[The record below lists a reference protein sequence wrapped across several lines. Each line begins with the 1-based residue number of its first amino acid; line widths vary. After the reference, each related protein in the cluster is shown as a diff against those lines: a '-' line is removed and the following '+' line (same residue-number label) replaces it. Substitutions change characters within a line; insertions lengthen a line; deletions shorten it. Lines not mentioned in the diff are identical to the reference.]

1 MKVFQEGFQTREQ
14 IYEWVTSS
22 RFFDANHFRSTGPG
36 ISKVKAQRTMYSDFV
51 EWVTTTKLSGT
62 QFSRVS
68 REDWQAK
75 VRDEALHY
83 FNKKMEFAAASKL
96 RSDRLRLKQYFSGSR
111 VRDWTG
117 LGGYWVGVKIIM
129 DEIRRQLGG
138 EDGVLNYINEYGE
151 ERLKLFTVQV
161 RDNLGI
167 SGAEQVDGANAPDE
181 KVIPHEE
188 GKITASISVLRKI

>member
-1 MKVFQEGFQTREQ
+1 MGNIVS
-14 IYEWVTSS
+14 I
-22 RFFDANHFRSTGPG
+22 FRCQPF
-36 ISKVKAQRTMYSDFV
+36 SKYGTWHQQGQGTAHDVLGLCGV
-51 EWVTTTKLSGT
+51 GLSGT

-138 EDGVLNYINEYGE
+138 EDGV
-151 ERLKLFTVQV
+151 
-161 RDNLGI
+161 
-167 SGAEQVDGANAPDE
+167 
-181 KVIPHEE
+181 
-188 GKITASISVLRKI
+188 